1 MTKLTRQH
9 RLIPRISGQAYLWLA
24 VLIFGASGAITRKVT
39 QIGAQHLINGRNPIS
54 LCNVLFVGNLCA
66 LIVMIAIYWRKFNLA
81 AFKQLSR
88 KHWFYLIAGAIIGG
102 GIAPSLFFQAL
113 ALTSVNN
120 VVLIGRLEPPLSLAL
135 SVWLLRERVNF
146 GEVVGAIVAF
156 IGVILTIVLQ
166 PPGQHM
172 MMNMGGTFGIGVGE
186 ILVALAA
193 VAASTSTILNKKR
206 LLEIPA
212 YITEQIPLGV
222 YNIFRTALGTL
233 IFFFI
238 ALILYGKHHFMDAFS
253 PFLWQW
259 MFVYAFVIVVLG
271 QLFWVQG
278 LKTST
283 ISTASSVSSF
293 TTVMGMLAAYLILGE
308 APTLAQY
315 VGGSV
320 ILVGIFV
327 SQISIRRKN
336 ARVAMS
342 RMSSTQ
348 EKQEVDV
355 SVGFKG
361 V

>member
-1 MTKLTRQH
+1 M
-9 RLIPRISGQAYLWLA
+9 PRISGQAYLWLA

-39 QIGAQHLINGRNPIS
+39 QIGAQHLIDGRNPIS

-66 LIVMIAIYWRKFNLA
+66 LILMIAIYWRNFNLA
-81 AFKQLSR
+81 ALKQLSR
-88 KHWFYLIAGAIIGG
+88 KYWFYLIAVAILSGAIS
-102 GIAPSLFFQAL
+102 PSLSFQAL

-120 VVLIGRLEPPLSLAL
+120 VVLIGRIDPPLTLAL

-146 GEVVGAIVAF
+146 GQVVGALIAF
-156 IGVILTIVLQ
+156 IGVVLTIVLQ
-166 PPGQHM
+166 PPREH
-172 MMNMGGTFGIGVGE
+172 MMNMGGAFGLGVGE
-186 ILVALAA
+186 ILVALGA
-193 VAASTSTILNKKR
+193 VASSTSTILNKKR

-212 YITEQIPLGV
+212 HISEQIPLGV
-222 YNIFRTALGTL
+222 YNIFRTALGTV

-259 MFVYAFVIVVLG
+259 MFLYAFVIVVLG
-271 QLFWVQG
+271 QLFWVRG
-278 LKTST
+278 LNTST
-283 ISTASSVSSF
+283 ISAASSVGSF

-342 RMSSTQ
+342 HMSSTQ